1 MLKRIGAEEGG
12 EFKAV
17 ASGTLPSGK
26 PVIINADGTVSV
38 VAQTS
43 ISETIGSETKFE
55 SAPSDYVVST
65 FDTTNNKVIVAYR
78 DVGNSNRG
86 TAVVGTVSG
95 TSISFGSPNVFR
107 GNNCQYIGI
116 AFNANE
122 GKCVI
127 SYRNATDQK
136 GEAIVGTVSGTSIS
150 FGTAAI
156 FNNADT
162 EYTVAA
168 YDAASQNVVIAYK
181 DQANSS
187 YGTAVVAVISGTS
200 ISFGSEVVFQSTNS
214 QPRSIVYDS
223 GSSKVI
229 IGYKKYDSW
238 MRGFGVVGTVS
249 GNGISFGTPVRFD
262 THNTSGYDIEYI
274 SLTYDSNENK
284 TLFAYRGDSQNG
296 QINVGTVS
304 GTSIS
309 FGTVVTFHAA
319 NTQEIMSFY
328 DPDAQLHGIAYED
341 VSNTDFDYVTATI
354 SGTSA
359 TISSPSTITT
369 AGLGTFTHTMGAT
382 YDTNA
387 NKGVLTYTNESP
399 DTHGVARVIQN
410 AYTST
415 TLTSENYIGMSR
427 GFAVQTG
434 SASNTGS
441 ETVFESAATDVTLGA
456 YDTTNDKVLI
466 AYKDQGNSNYG
477 TAIVGTI
484 SGTSISFGTAVVF
497 ESAAVSQ
504 MSMSFDS
511 TAGKF
516 LIAYK
521 DEGNNNYGTAIVA
534 TISGTSVSFGSPTVF
549 ANNGNT
555 NYSSTVYDPV
565 NDKTIIA
572 YSDGGNSSHGTAIVG
587 TISGTSV
594 SFGSA
599 VVFEAATSTWMS
611 AVHDSS
617 AGKIVIIYS
626 DEGNSNRPTGIVGTV
641 SGTSIS
647 FGSAATVSTDNSSQT
662 RAVFDSTNNKVVLCY
677 KNASG
682 TPEGVGTAAVGTVS
696 GTSISFGSTVDYSGS
711 DAVIAEGRNAIS
723 FDSSSSGVLIVYE
736 GGDNRDAKAVRGVV
750 SGTSITFGTV
760 AVLDTGGAHPHIGN
774 IYDPDQNTN
783 VVFYKDAGN
792 SNYGTALV
800 FQPDTRAT
808 TRGEVADGGN
818 ASMDIIGSV
827 SDNQIGLTAGQQYY
841 VQTDGTI
848 STTAGSPS
856 VLAGTAISA
865 TELLVKT

>member
-238 MRGFGVVGTVS
+238 MKGFGVVGTVS

-387 NKGVLTYTNESP
+387 NKGVLAYTNESP

-427 GFAVQTG
+427 GGVDVTSQTESIG
-434 SASNTGS
+434 SAVVFNNAGNTPKPHLC
-441 ETVFESAATDVTLGA
+441 F
-456 YDTTNDKVLI
+456 DT
-466 AYKDQGNSNYG
+466 NSNKVVIGFTDNALSEKG
-477 TAIVGTI
+477 TAIVGTV
-484 SGTSISFGTAVVF
+484 SGTSISFGTKTAYEASVTDFPAMVFDSSNNKVIVAYQDEGNSDYGTAAVGTVSGTSISFGTPVVF
-497 ESAAVSQ
+497 ESATVQHVSLA
-504 MSMSFDS
+504 FDS
-511 TAGKF
+511 NSNK
-516 LIAYK
+516 
-521 DEGNNNYGTAIVA
+521 VV
-534 TISGTSVSFGSPTVF
+534 VS
-549 ANNGNT
+549 
-555 NYSSTVYDPV
+555 
-565 NDKTIIA
+565 
-572 YSDGGNSSHGTAIVG
+572 YSDHGNSEHGTA
-587 TISGTSV
+587 
-594 SFGSA
+594 
-599 VVFEAATSTWMS
+599 
-611 AVHDSS
+611 
-617 AGKIVIIYS
+617 
-626 DEGNSNRPTGIVGTV
+626 IVGTV

-647 FGSAATVSTDNSSQT
+647 FGSAAVFQSSQSQRINST
-662 RAVFDSTNNKVVLCY
+662 FDSSNNKVVIAY
-677 KNASG
+677 RTSTGQA
-682 TPEGVGTAAVGTVS
+682 VVGTVS
-696 GTSISFGSTVDYSGS
+696 GTSISFGSPVQFKDELTDELDIVFDSN
-711 DAVIAEGRNAIS
+711 ANKVVIAYLNGAGNL
-723 FDSSSSGVLIVYE
+723 GL
-736 GGDNRDAKAVRGVV
+736 AKVGTV
-750 SGTSITFGTV
+750 SGTSISFGTEATFNSSGATYSISPV
-760 AVLDTGGAHPHIGN
+760 FDNSINKVVLL
-774 IYDPDQNTN
+774 YQN
-783 VVFYKDAGN
+783 AGN
-792 SNYGTALV
+792 SNYGTSAVGTISGTDITFETPTV
-800 FQPDTRAT
+800 FASVNVGSAVGATFDSSNNKVVIAYRDGSNSNHGTSVVMLPGFTDITRA
-808 TRGEVADGGN
+808 EVASSQT

-827 SDNQIGLTAGQQYY
+827 SDNQVNLTAGQQYY

-848 STTAGSPS
+848 GTTADSPS

>member
-26 PVIINADGTVSV
+26 PVVVNADGTVSV
-38 VAQTS
+38 VTATS
-43 ISETIGSETKFE
+43 TSETIGSETKFE

-78 DVGNSNRG
+78 DVGNNSRG

-95 TSISFGSPNVFR
+95 TSISFGSPNVFK

-150 FGTAAI
+150 FGSSAI

-229 IGYKKYDSW
+229 IGYRKYDSFL
-238 MRGFGVVGTVS
+238 RGFGVVGTVS

-262 THNTSGYDIEYI
+262 THNTSGHDIEYI
-274 SLTYDSNENK
+274 SLTYDSNANK
-284 TLFAYRGDSQNG
+284 TLFAYRGVSTYG

-387 NKGVLTYTNESP
+387 NKGVLAYTNESP

-410 AYTST
+410 AFTSSN
-415 TLTSENYIGMSR
+415 LTSENYIGMSR
-427 GFAVQTG
+427 GVAVQTG
-434 SASNTGS
+434 SAAALGTA
-441 ETVFESAATDVTLGA
+441 TVFEAADSTYNEIT
-456 YDTTNDKVLI
+456 YDTNSDKVVI
-466 AYKDQGNSNYG
+466 AYKDGGNSGHG
-477 TAIVGTI
+477 TAVVGTV
-484 SGTSISFGTAVVF
+484 SGTSISFGTPVVF
-497 ESAAVSQ
+497 ESAESDRIFIEYDANSQ
-504 MSMSFDS
+504 KVVIVYYDN
-511 TAGKF
+511 
-516 LIAYK
+516 
-521 DEGNNNYGTAIVA
+521 GNSLYGTA
-534 TISGTSVSFGSPTVF
+534 
-549 ANNGNT
+549 
-555 NYSSTVYDPV
+555 
-565 NDKTIIA
+565 
-572 YSDGGNSSHGTAIVG
+572 
-587 TISGTSV
+587 
-594 SFGSA
+594 
-599 VVFEAATSTWMS
+599 
-611 AVHDSS
+611 
-617 AGKIVIIYS
+617 
-626 DEGNSNRPTGIVGTV
+626 IVGTV

-647 FGSAATVSTDNSSQT
+647 FGSPVIFDSQYVIPYSITYDSSNQKVVVGYRRQGDTKGYVIVGTVSGTSISFGTAVQINNANTTYIKSVYDTNAQKLVFVYTDNGSSG
-662 RAVFDSTNNKVVLCY
+662 A
-677 KNASG
+677 G
-682 TPEGVGTAAVGTVS
+682 TSKVGTVS
-696 GTSISFGSTVDYSGS
+696 GTSISFGSATVFESGDTDHTGIAYDS
-711 DAVIAEGRNAIS
+711 DS
-723 FDSSSSGVLIVYE
+723 QKIVV
-736 GGDNRDAKAVRGVV
+736 G
-750 SGTSITFGTV
+750 
-760 AVLDTGGAHPHIGN
+760 
-774 IYDPDQNTN
+774 
-783 VVFYKDAGN
+783 YKDGGN
-792 SNYGTALV
+792 SNYGTAVVGTVSGTSISFGTPVV
-800 FQPDTRAT
+800 FEQASVEYVSPSYDSNVQKVLLSYQDQGNSNHGTVILGTVSGTSISFGSPTVFEEASTSYIGSVYDPDQQRTIISYKDVGNSNYGTAIVFRASTLAT
-808 TRGEVADGGN
+808 TRGEVASGN
-818 ASMDIIGSV
+818 QASMDIIGSV

-848 STTAGSPS
+848 STTADSPS

>member
-1 MLKRIGAEEGG
+1 TMLKRIGAEEGG

-26 PVIINADGTVSV
+26 PVVVNADGTVSV
-38 VAQTS
+38 VTATS
-43 ISETIGSETKFE
+43 TSETIGSETKFE

-78 DVGNSNRG
+78 DVGNNSRG

-95 TSISFGSPNVFR
+95 TSISFGSPNVFK

-150 FGTAAI
+150 FGSSAI

-229 IGYKKYDSW
+229 IGYRKYDSFL
-238 MRGFGVVGTVS
+238 RGFGVVGTVS

-262 THNTSGYDIEYI
+262 THNTSGHDIEYI
-274 SLTYDSNENK
+274 SLTYDSNANK
-284 TLFAYRGDSQNG
+284 TLFAYRGVSTYG

-387 NKGVLTYTNESP
+387 NKGVLAYTNESP

-410 AYTST
+410 AFTSSN
-415 TLTSENYIGMSR
+415 LTSENYIGMSR
-427 GFAVQTG
+427 GVAVQT
-434 SASNTGS
+434 
-441 ETVFESAATDVTLGA
+441 
-456 YDTTNDKVLI
+456 
-466 AYKDQGNSNYG
+466 
-477 TAIVGTI
+477 
-484 SGTSISFGTAVVF
+484 
-497 ESAAVSQ
+497 
-504 MSMSFDS
+504 
-511 TAGKF
+511 
-516 LIAYK
+516 
-521 DEGNNNYGTAIVA
+521 
-534 TISGTSVSFGSPTVF
+534 
-549 ANNGNT
+549 
-555 NYSSTVYDPV
+555 
-565 NDKTIIA
+565 
-572 YSDGGNSSHGTAIVG
+572 
-587 TISGTSV
+587 
-594 SFGSA
+594 
-599 VVFEAATSTWMS
+599 
-611 AVHDSS
+611 
-617 AGKIVIIYS
+617 
-626 DEGNSNRPTGIVGTV
+626 
-641 SGTSIS
+641 
-647 FGSAATVSTDNSSQT
+647 
-662 RAVFDSTNNKVVLCY
+662 
-677 KNASG
+677 
-682 TPEGVGTAAVGTVS
+682 
-696 GTSISFGSTVDYSGS
+696 
-711 DAVIAEGRNAIS
+711 
-723 FDSSSSGVLIVYE
+723 
-736 GGDNRDAKAVRGVV
+736 
-750 SGTSITFGTV
+750 
-760 AVLDTGGAHPHIGN
+760 
-774 IYDPDQNTN
+774 
-783 VVFYKDAGN
+783 
-792 SNYGTALV
+792 
-800 FQPDTRAT
+800 
-808 TRGEVADGGN
+808 
-818 ASMDIIGSV
+818 
-827 SDNQIGLTAGQQYY
+827 
-841 VQTDGTI
+841 
-848 STTAGSPS
+848 
-856 VLAGTAISA
+856 
-865 TELLVKT
+865 